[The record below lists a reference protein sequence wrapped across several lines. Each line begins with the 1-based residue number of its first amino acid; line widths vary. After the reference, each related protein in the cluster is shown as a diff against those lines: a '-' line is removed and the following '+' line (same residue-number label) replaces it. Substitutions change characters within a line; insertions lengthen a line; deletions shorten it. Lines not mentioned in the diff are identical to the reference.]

1 MHSPSPSVVRPAP
14 RAPSRGTAA
23 DRSGPGRARG
33 RRGPGG
39 LGRILRGVRRTVLL
53 RRRPLAV
60 LLVVVAVL
68 AGVRA
73 ASAPPLTTASVL
85 VAARDLP
92 GGTPLTARDLVAR
105 PLPPESVPQGTTA
118 DLAVLVG
125 RTLAAPVRRGE
136 PVTDVRV
143 VGDGLLAGYPA
154 RVAVP
159 LRIADPGAVRLL
171 RVGDRV
177 DVVATD
183 PADGRAE
190 VASAD
195 APVVALPR
203 SPRPGAD
210 ASTLSGGALVV
221 LAVPRST
228 AVTLAGL
235 AATDLLSVLIS
246 E

>member
-1 MHSPSPSVVRPAP
+1 MRPSD
-14 RAPSRGTAA
+14 PSRRSP
-23 DRSGPGRARG
+23 DRPPVRGQG
-33 RRGPGG
+33 RRPSG
-39 LGRILRGVRRTVLL
+39 LRRALDGVRRTAVL

-60 LLVVVAVL
+60 VLAVVSVL

-73 ASAPPLTTASVL
+73 ATAPPEPTVGVV

-92 GGTPLTARDLVAR
+92 GGAPLT
-105 PLPPESVPQGTTA
+105 GA
-118 DLAVLVG
+118 DLERRSLPAHGVPRGSTSKAATLVG
-125 RTLAAPVRRGE
+125 RTLAAPLREGE

-143 VGDGLLAGYPA
+143 VAEGLLAGYPA
-154 RVAVP
+154 LVAAPV
-159 LRIADPGAVRLL
+159 RIADAGAVRLL

-190 VASAD
+190 VATEA
-195 APVVALPR
+195 APVLALPR
-203 SPRPGAD
+203 GRRSGAGS
-210 ASTLSGGALVV
+210 STLTGGALVV

-228 AVTLAGL
+228 AVALAGS
-235 AATDLLSVLIS
+235 AATDLLSVLLS